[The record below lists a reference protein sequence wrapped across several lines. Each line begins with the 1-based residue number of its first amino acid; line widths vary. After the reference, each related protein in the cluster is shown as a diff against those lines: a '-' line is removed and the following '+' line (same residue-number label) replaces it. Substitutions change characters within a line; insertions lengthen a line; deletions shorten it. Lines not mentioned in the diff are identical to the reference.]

1 MGKLVVVTSKIPVD
15 LKTRLKSLNVNVSEV
30 IRDALEAEAER
41 LEMER
46 LKRLSEEAAV
56 ILQKIPSEEL
66 VESIRIGRES
76 LP

>member
-15 LKTRLKSLNVNVSEV
+15 LKTRLRRLNVNVSEV

-76 LP
+76 RP

>member
-15 LKTRLKSLNVNVSEV
+15 LKTRLRRLNVNVSEV
-30 IRDALEAEAER
+30 IRNALEAEAER

-46 LKRLSEEAAV
+46 LKRLSEEASV

-76 LP
+76 RP

>member
-76 LP
+76 RP